1 MLTDK
6 VMKYYSEEN
15 DLNCAES
22 MIYGANDEYDLKLSE
37 DALKTMSAFGGGM
50 AVESVCGA
58 LTGAVAAL
66 GIMFTGDK
74 SVEKD
79 RRKEIIEN
87 FYKSFEEKLG
97 TDNCEELKE
106 KYKDEVEGC
115 LKVVELS
122 AEVLEE
128 IVDKYNKETNMNIKY
143 MNKLIESLKE
153 SDLDAMF
160 IAPSEELMFLAD
172 FSPHICERIQGL
184 FVKENGDYFYFCN
197 RLTRDEVEENLPS
210 EKVYSWLDNQGF
222 LKDLENLLEEKNL
235 IGKTIGVNSTARA
248 FNILD
253 VMDNIDVKFKNGK
266 SILEDMRIIKT
277 EDEIDKMKEAG
288 RKTDEVMK
296 ETIDF
301 IKPGMTEGE
310 IVERV
315 KTLFEEKDMVCEFAI
330 VACGPH
336 TALPHYSGI
345 EGVVKK
351 KDVVLMDI
359 GGKYKGLT
367 SDMTRTV
374 FVGGAS
380 EEEVEVY
387 NIVLESNKKGI
398 SMANKGTVAKEVDNA
413 ARKIIEKKGYGNYF
427 TTRLGHGIGYSV
439 HEAPYIT
446 GYNNLI
452 LDEAMAFSI
461 EPGIYMKGKF
471 GVRIEDIVIIEDG
484 KAVRINNFT
493 KEMIII

>member
-97 TDNCEELKE
+97 TDNCEEIKE
-106 KYKDEVEGC
+106 KYDDEVEGC

-128 IVDKYNKETNMNIKY
+128 IIDKYNKETNMNMKY
-143 MNKLIESLKE
+143 MNKLIDSLKE
-153 SDLDAMF
+153 SDLEAMF

-184 FVKENGDYFYFCN
+184 FVKESGDYFYFCN

-222 LKDLENLLEEKNL
+222 LKDLENLLQEKNL

-253 VMDNIDVKFKNGK
+253 VMENIDVKFVNGK
-266 SILEDMRIIKT
+266 TILEDMRIIKT
-277 EDEIDKMKEAG
+277 PEEIKNLKEAA
-288 RKTDEVMK
+288 R
-296 ETIDF
+296 
-301 IKPGMTEGE
+301 
-310 IVERV
+310 
-315 KTLFEEKDMVCEFAI
+315 
-330 VACGPH
+330 
-336 TALPHYSGI
+336 
-345 EGVVKK
+345 
-351 KDVVLMDI
+351 
-359 GGKYKGLT
+359 
-367 SDMTRTV
+367 RT
-374 FVGGAS
+374 
-380 EEEVEVY
+380 
-387 NIVLESNKKGI
+387 
-398 SMANKGTVAKEVDNA
+398 
-413 ARKIIEKKGYGNYF
+413 
-427 TTRLGHGIGYSV
+427 
-439 HEAPYIT
+439 
-446 GYNNLI
+446 
-452 LDEAMAFSI
+452 
-461 EPGIYMKGKF
+461 
-471 GVRIEDIVIIEDG
+471 DIVIE
-484 KAVRINNFT
+484 KAIRDIRP
-493 KEMIII
+493 

>member
-1 MLTDK
+1 
-6 VMKYYSEEN
+6 
-15 DLNCAES
+15 
-22 MIYGANDEYDLKLSE
+22 
-37 DALKTMSAFGGGM
+37 
-50 AVESVCGA
+50 
-58 LTGAVAAL
+58 
-66 GIMFTGDK
+66 
-74 SVEKD
+74 
-79 RRKEIIEN
+79 
-87 FYKSFEEKLG
+87 
-97 TDNCEELKE
+97 
-106 KYKDEVEGC
+106 
-115 LKVVELS
+115 
-122 AEVLEE
+122 
-128 IVDKYNKETNMNIKY
+128 
-143 MNKLIESLKE
+143 MNKLIESIKE

-160 IAPSEELMFLAD
+160 IAPSEELNFLAG

-184 FVKENGDYFYFCN
+184 FIKEDGDYFYFCN
-197 RLTRDEVEENLPS
+197 RLTRDEVEENLPRQ
-210 EKVYSWLDNQGF
+210 KVYSWLDNKGF
-222 LKDLENLLEEKNL
+222 VEDLQNLMEEKEL

-253 VMDNIDVKFKNGK
+253 VMEKIDVKFKNGK

-277 EDEIDKMKEAG
+277 EEEIKLLKEAG
-288 RKTDEVMK
+288 RKTDEVM
-296 ETIDF
+296 EEVIDF

-315 KTLFEEKDMVCEFAI
+315 KCLFEEKDMVCEFAI

-336 TALPHYSGI
+336 TALPHYSGTK
-345 EGVVKK
+345 GVVKN

-398 SMANKGTVAKEVDNA
+398 SMANRGIVAKEVDNA
-413 ARKIIEKKGYGNYF
+413 ARKIIDKKGYGEYNP
-427 TTRLGHGIGYSV
+427 TRLGHGIGYSV
-439 HEAPYIT
+439 HEAPYIN

-452 LDEAMAFSI
+452 LENGMAFSI
-461 EPGIYMKGKF
+461 EPGIYMKDKF

-484 KAVRINNFT
+484 KAVRLNNFT

>member
-6 VMKYYSEEN
+6 VMKYYSEDN

-336 TALPHYSGI
+336 TALPHYSGT

>member
-1 MLTDK
+1 MLKDK
-6 VMKYYSEEN
+6 VMKYYAEDN
-15 DLNCAES
+15 DLNCAEA
-22 MIYGANDEYDLKLSE
+22 MLYGSNDEYDLNLSE

-58 LTGAVAAL
+58 LTGAVAVL
-66 GIMFTGDK
+66 GVMFTGDK
-74 SVEKD
+74 SLDKD
-79 RRKEIIEN
+79 RRKEIIAD

-106 KYKDEVEGC
+106 KYRDEVEGC
-115 LKVVELS
+115 LRVVELS

-128 IVDKYNKETNMNIKY
+128 IIDKYNKETTMNTEY
-143 MNKLIESLKE
+143 MKKLIDSIKE
-153 SDLDAMF
+153 SNLDAMF

-184 FVKENGDYFYFCN
+184 FVKEDGDYFYFCN
-197 RLTRDEVEENLPS
+197 RLTKDEVEENLPS
-210 EKVYSWLDNQGF
+210 EKVYSWLDNEGF
-222 LKDLENLLEEKNL
+222 VENLKNLLEDKNL
-235 IGKTIGVNSTARA
+235 LGKTIGVNSTARA

-253 VMDNIDVKFKNGK
+253 VMEKIDVKFKNGK

-277 EDEIDKMKEAG
+277 KDEIEKMKEAG
-288 RKTDEVMK
+288 RKTDEVM
-296 ETIDF
+296 EEVINF

-310 IVERV
+310 IVDRV
-315 KTLFEEKDMVCEFAI
+315 KCLFEEKDMVCEFAI
-330 VACGPH
+330 VACGPN
-336 TALPHYSGI
+336 TALPHYSGTDS
-345 EGVVKK
+345 VVKK
-351 KDVVLMDI
+351 KDVVLLDI

-398 SMANKGTVAKEVDNA
+398 SMSNRGIVAKEVDNA
-413 ARKIIEKKGYGNYF
+413 SRKIIEEKGYGQYF
-427 TTRLGHGIGYSV
+427 PTRLGHGIGYSV

-446 GYNNLI
+446 GYKNLL
-452 LDEAMAFSI
+452 LDDGMAFSI

-471 GVRIEDIVIIEDG
+471 GVRIEDIVIIENG

>member
-6 VMKYYSEEN
+6 VMKYYLEDN
-15 DLNCAES
+15 DLNCAET
-22 MIYGANDEYDLKLSE
+22 MIYGANEEYDLNMSE

-66 GIMFTGDK
+66 GVMFTGDK
-74 SVEKD
+74 SIDKD
-79 RRKEIIEN
+79 RRKEIIAD
-87 FYKSFEEKLG
+87 FYREFEKKLG
-97 TDNCEELKE
+97 TDNCELLKE
-106 KYKDEVEGC
+106 KYRDEVDGC

-128 IVDKYNKETNMNIKY
+128 IVSKYDKETTMNIRY
-143 MNKLIESLKE
+143 MNKLIESIKE

-160 IAPSEELMFLAD
+160 IAPSEELNFLAG

-184 FVKENGDYFYFCN
+184 FIKEDGDYFYFCN
-197 RLTRDEVEENLPS
+197 RLTRDEVEENLPRQ
-210 EKVYSWLDNQGF
+210 KVYSWLDNKGF
-222 LKDLENLLEEKNL
+222 VEDLQNLMEEKEL

-253 VMDNIDVKFKNGK
+253 VMEKIDVKFKNGK

-277 EDEIDKMKEAG
+277 EEEIKLLKEAG
-288 RKTDEVMK
+288 RKTDEVM
-296 ETIDF
+296 EEVIDF

-315 KTLFEEKDMVCEFAI
+315 KCLFEEKDMVCEFAI

-336 TALPHYSGI
+336 TALPHYSGTK
-345 EGVVKK
+345 GVVKN

-398 SMANKGTVAKEVDNA
+398 SMANRGIVAKEVDNA
-413 ARKIIEKKGYGNYF
+413 ARKIIDKKGYGEYNP
-427 TTRLGHGIGYSV
+427 TRLGHGIGYSV
-439 HEAPYIT
+439 HEAPYIN

-452 LDEAMAFSI
+452 LENGMAFSI
-461 EPGIYMKGKF
+461 EPGIYMKDKF

-484 KAVRINNFT
+484 KAVRLNNFT